1 MQKDIEKRMKKTE
14 RERRKLEEEEAK
26 QAKKSVVL
34 RVQKRVKLVRDRSS
48 EAFHKAF
55 AQCMPKPKPKKSD
68 S

>member
-34 RVQKRVKLVRDRSS
+34 RVQKRVKLARDRSS

-55 AQCMPKPKPKKSD
+55 A
-68 S
+68 